1 MPAVVATNVRVT
13 LAGVRSRCALYPRP
27 TIRTSSARTPPS
39 PCERVSDSFPGYTF
53 LRRGPLSIARAVV
66 DPRVK
71 RRATRVISRAT
82 EEGEE
87 KAEEAEVE
95 GSPEERVSNAMQEFA
110 EAGFPSD
117 EDDAK
122 DPVSRTKAMNSAVDD
137 LYSLMDSEVQ
147 VLSEAFDLLEQLGVK
162 GLEKPPKSLRRDDK
176 KETIELEKDE
186 NQ

>member
-1 MPAVVATNVRVT
+1 
-13 LAGVRSRCALYPRP
+13 
-27 TIRTSSARTPPS
+27 
-39 PCERVSDSFPGYTF
+39 
-53 LRRGPLSIARAVV
+53 
-66 DPRVK
+66 
-71 RRATRVISRAT
+71 
-82 EEGEE
+82 
-87 KAEEAEVE
+87 
-95 GSPEERVSNAMQEFA
+95 MQEFA

-176 KETIELEKDE
+176 KETIELEKKDE
-186 NQ
+186 DQ